1 MSAQHG
7 PRLLLV
13 VHSAKPAGAQLVA
26 LGQAEALSSDHEIVT
41 SIGPGALRPGFA
53 RVGPVIRQ
61 PTRVPIWGAP
71 RRRWALELA
80 RALPDAIRLAIEARR
95 RRIEVIVAN
104 SSALVA
110 PVLAG
115 RLARVPVII
124 HVQEAPTSP
133 AVRRLLRFHGR
144 LATTVVA
151 LSPWIADHLGSC
163 RSHVLLNPVG
173 IAIPVW
179 RPRSPRPEGAPI
191 RLLAVGTIDAH
202 KRQDVAICALAKL
215 RNEGVAAELELVGRV
230 ADEAYAEQLHV
241 LVARLRVEAHVR
253 FVGESSDVE
262 GHMRAADVLL
272 VPAGEVTPLVIMEA
286 MAIGTPVVAARMGSI
301 PDVVIDG
308 ESGLLTEPG
317 NAEATAR
324 AVRRI
329 AEDPALAATLAARGR
344 ERVERHF
351 DANRSHEALR
361 EEIRRVAVAP

>member
-1 MSAQHG
+1 M
-7 PRLLLV
+7 V

-26 LGQAEALSSDHEIVT
+26 LGQAEALAHDHEIVT
-41 SIGPGALRPGFA
+41 SIGPGALRPEFA

-61 PTRVPIWGAP
+61 PTRVPIWGAS

-80 RALPDAIRLAIEARR
+80 RALPDALRLAIEARR
-95 RRIEVIVAN
+95 RHVAVIVAN

-124 HVQEAPTSP
+124 HVQEAPTSR
-133 AVRRLLRFHGR
+133 AVRRLLKFHGR

-151 LSPWIADHLGSC
+151 LSPWIADTLGAC
-163 RSHVLLNPVG
+163 RSRILLNPVG

-179 RPRSPRPEGAPI
+179 QARPPRAGGAPL
-191 RLLAVGTIDAH
+191 RLLAVGTIDSH
-202 KRQDVAICALAKL
+202 KRQDVAVAALARL
-215 RNEGVAAELELVGRV
+215 RDDGLPAELAIVGRV
-230 ADEAYAEQLHV
+230 ADGAYAEQLHRI
-241 LVARLRVEAHVR
+241 VAQLGLDDRVH
-253 FVGESSDVE
+253 FVGESSAVE
-262 GHMRAADVLL
+262 AHMRAADVLL

-317 NAEATAR
+317 DADAMAR
-324 AVRRI
+324 AARRI
-329 AEDPALAATLAARGR
+329 AEDPQLAEALVQGGR
-344 ERVERHF
+344 ERVETHF
-351 DANRSHEALR
+351 DARRSYEALR
-361 EEIRRVAVAP
+361 EEIRRVAVPA